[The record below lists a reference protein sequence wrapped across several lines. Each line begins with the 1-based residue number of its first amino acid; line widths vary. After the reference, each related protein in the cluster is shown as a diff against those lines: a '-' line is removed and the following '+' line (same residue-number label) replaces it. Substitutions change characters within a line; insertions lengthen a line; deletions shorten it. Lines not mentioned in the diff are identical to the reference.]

1 MAPAYAR
8 RNAQRRRGTIKNG
21 FSPLLTD
28 YPAQYLLGQAEFY
41 GHSFIVNEH
50 TLIPRPET
58 EELVERCLKANP
70 DTPLT
75 VVDVGTGTGA
85 IAISLKLARPNWRVI
100 AIDLSEKALTV
111 AKQNAQ
117 ALGAGIEFY
126 HGNGLQPVAS
136 EKLIC
141 LFLIRPIL
149 VNKNGI

>member
-1 MAPAYAR
+1 M
-8 RNAQRRRGTIKNG
+8 
-21 FSPLLTD
+21 
-28 YPAQYLLGQAEFY
+28 
-41 GHSFIVNEH
+41 
-50 TLIPRPET
+50 
-58 EELVERCLKANP
+58 
-70 DTPLT
+70 
-75 VVDVGTGTGA
+75 DVGTGTGA
-85 IAISLKLARPNWRVI
+85 IAVSLKLARPNWRVI
-100 AIDLSEKALTV
+100 AIDLSEEALTV